1 MSAQENGTMETAEAS
16 ITQLLMERFEQD
28 DEAFTVSSQDELEE
42 AMSSVTS
49 TLTLLLG
56 GIAAISLI
64 VGGIG
69 IMNIMM
75 VTVTER
81 TREIGIRK
89 AIGADRRVILQQFL
103 LEAVVL
109 CMIGCLIAIFVS
121 WVMLKVISLVVSSL
135 TLSFSIQGNVVLIAV
150 LFCLAIGVIFG
161 LYPANKAAKMQ
172 PIDALHYGG

>member
-1 MSAQENGTMETAEAS
+1 METAEAS

-109 CMIGCLIAIFVS
+109 CMIGCIIGIFIS